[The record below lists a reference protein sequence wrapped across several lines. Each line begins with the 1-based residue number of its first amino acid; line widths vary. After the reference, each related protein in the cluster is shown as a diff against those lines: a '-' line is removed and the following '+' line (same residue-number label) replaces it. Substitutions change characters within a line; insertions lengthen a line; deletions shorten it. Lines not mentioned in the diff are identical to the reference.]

1 MMNKWS
7 LYDLTERFGQR
18 LRGDKTHMS
27 DAKDIA
33 PEAGSVSVA
42 DGSENLKRRQILDG
56 ARQVFLAQ
64 GFDGASMGEIA
75 KVAGVSKGTLY
86 VYFDSKEQLFEALT
100 TEEKQGL
107 AEVLFKL
114 DGDDPDVRSVLTEL
128 GRTYLRY
135 FSRPEHISSIR
146 MVIGAAEK
154 FPRLG
159 QSYYEAGPCQ
169 GIARLK
175 DYFDRQARAGR
186 LSIEDTEV
194 AAQHFLD
201 LCVSGVARRLLFA
214 VGNVPTE
221 AEVERNVGNAIR
233 VFFAAYGPKAEQG

>member
-1 MMNKWS
+1 
-7 LYDLTERFGQR
+7 
-18 LRGDKTHMS
+18 MS
-27 DAKDIA
+27 DLDAIA
-33 PEAGSVSVA
+33 PGVA
-42 DGSENLKRRQILDG
+42 PVAEDCGECGKRRQILTG
-56 ARQVFLAQ
+56 AREVFLAR

-86 VYFDSKEQLFEALT
+86 VYFDSKESLFEALT

-114 DGDDPDVRSVLTEL
+114 DADDPDVRKVLTKL
-128 GRTYLRY
+128 GDTYLR
-135 FSRPEHISSIR
+135 RMGTPEHISSVR

-159 QSYYEAGPCQ
+159 QAFYEAGPCQ

-175 DYFDRQARAGR
+175 AYLDLQTKAGR
-186 LSIEDTEV
+186 LSIDDTEV

-201 LCVSGVARRLLFA
+201 LCVSSLLRRMLFA
-214 VGNVPTE
+214 AGEPPTD
-221 AEVERNVGNAIR
+221 AEIRRNVENAMR
-233 VFFAAYGPKAEQG
+233 VFFAAYGPEAKRA

>member
-1 MMNKWS
+1 MSAVHDETLDRNIS
-7 LYDLTERFGQR
+7 PTAEESTE
-18 LRGDKTHMS
+18 S
-27 DAKDIA
+27 A
-33 PEAGSVSVA
+33 
-42 DGSENLKRRQILDG
+42 KRRQILEG
-56 ARQVFLAQ
+56 ARKVFLAQ

-86 VYFDSKEQLFEALT
+86 VYFDSKESLFEALT

-114 DGDDPDVRSVLTEL
+114 DPEDPDVRGVLRTL
-128 GRTYLRY
+128 GVSYLR
-135 FSRPEHISSIR
+135 RMGKPEHISSIR
-146 MVIGAAEK
+146 MVMGAAEK

-159 QSYYEAGPCQ
+159 QAFYEAGPTQ

-175 DYFDRQARAGR
+175 GYFDRQVEAGR

-201 LCVSGVARRLLFA
+201 LCVSGMLRRLLFS
-214 VGNVPTE
+214 VGEPPSEAQIQKNVE
-221 AEVERNVGNAIR
+221 NALR
-233 VFFAAYGPKAEQG
+233 VFFAAYGPDAPKP